1 MLHLHRFMKKLI
13 LLCAILFSIQFL
25 QAQSKFTL
33 SGYVKDSVNGEIVSN
48 CVITVDSGKQTAT
61 SNAYGFYSVGLL
73 AGKHTIS
80 FSYSNF
86 KSTTIQLN
94 ISGNETKN
102 IELVR
107 IEEEFKGAKVSTK
120 KRENLVEKVEMSSNN
135 LNISQ
140 IKKMPALLGEVD
152 IVKSVQLLPGVS
164 TVGEGATGF
173 NVRGG
178 SIDQNLIL
186 LDEAPVFNSSHLFG
200 FFSVFNPDAVKEVK
214 LIKGGI
220 PSQYGGRLSSTL
232 DVRMKDGNTKKYE
245 VNGGVGLIFSRLS
258 LEGPIARKNP
268 KFKNKSSFI
277 VAGRRSYIDVLA
289 KPFLAK
295 NENLKDAIFYFYD
308 FTGKVNYIINSN
320 NKIFFSTYIGR
331 DAFGAPG
338 AKFDWGNQTATFRWN
353 HLFSKKLFSN
363 FTTYYSKY
371 DYQLGFGT
379 GKNTFNWKS
388 NIINY
393 SIKPDFTYYINS
405 KNTLT
410 FGAVATYYI
419 FSPGDAVSSDEGSTI
434 QFGLP
439 KKYALENAVYVENE
453 QKVNDKLSLKYGIR
467 VSNFNYIGKGSAIT
481 LERPVAAQRAVVTET
496 KDYAKGEVI
505 QSYNVP
511 EPRFSA
517 NYKLSKMSSFKASYN
532 RMSQYLH
539 LISNTAASVPLD
551 VWTPSTNNIKPQIAD
566 QVALGYFK
574 NIGKGIDYEISVETY
589 YKALQN
595 QIDYID
601 GADLLLNTQLE
612 ADLLSG
618 KGRAYGLEL
627 YFKKNTG
634 KLTGW
639 VSYTLSKSERQVD
652 GISKNQWYNN
662 RFDRRHNLNIVAS
675 YELTKKWTLSS
686 SFVLGSGTPTNLP
699 NTKYSFQGIQGIPQ
713 NANDLRNN
721 VTIKPYHRLDFS
733 ATYVHKKTAKWESNW
748 VFGVYNVYGRRNPF
762 SYYTRT
768 NPDNVMATQLIRY
781 SVIGSIIPSVSWNF
795 KF

>member
-1 MLHLHRFMKKLI
+1 MAG
-13 LLCAILFSIQFL
+13 LLSISMI

-33 SGYVKDSVNGEIVSN
+33 SGYVKDSINGEIISN
-48 CVITVDSGKQTAT
+48 CSISADSGKLSTN
-61 SNAYGFYSVGLL
+61 SNAYGFYSISLSE
-73 AGKHTIS
+73 GKHTVV
-80 FSYSNF
+80 FSYANF
-86 KSTTIQLN
+86 KSTSIQ
-94 ISGNETKN
+94 IDIAKNETRN
-102 IELVR
+102 IELLR
-107 IEEEFKGAKVSTK
+107 QEEQFAGAKISTK
-120 KRENLVEKVEMSSNN
+120 KKENLVEKVEMSSNN
-135 LNISQ
+135 LNITQ
-140 IKKMPALLGEVD
+140 IKKIPALLGEVD
-152 IVKSVQLLPGVS
+152 VVKTVQLLPGVS

-214 LIKGGI
+214 LIKGGM
-220 PSQYGGRLSSTL
+220 PAQYGGRLSSTL
-232 DVRMKDGNTKKYE
+232 DVRMKDGNTKKFE

-289 KPFLAK
+289 KPFLAN

-371 DYQLGFGT
+371 DYRLGFGT
-379 GKNTFNWKS
+379 GKNTFDWKS

-393 SIKPDFTYYINS
+393 SIKPDFTYYLNA

-410 FGAVATYYI
+410 FGAVSTYYI

-439 KKYALENAVYVENE
+439 KKYALESAIYAENE
-453 QKVNDKLSLKYGIR
+453 QKVNSKLGIKYGIR
-467 VSNFNYIGKGSAIT
+467 VSNFRYIGKGSALT
-481 LERPVAAQRAVVTET
+481 LNRPVAAQRAEVTDVKTYE
-496 KDYAKGEVI
+496 AGEVI
-505 QSYNVP
+505 AQYTVP

-517 NYKLSKMSSFKASYN
+517 NYKLSKFASFKASYN
-532 RMSQYLH
+532 RMAQYLH

-551 VWTPSTNNIKPQIAD
+551 VWTPTTNNIKPQIAD
-566 QVALGYFK
+566 QVAIGYFK
-574 NIGKGIDYEISVETY
+574 NIGKNIDYEFSVESY
-589 YKALQN
+589 YKVLQN

-601 GADLLLNTQLE
+601 GADLLLNSQLE

-618 KGRAYGLEL
+618 RGRTYGLEL
-627 YFKKNTG
+627 YFKKNVG

-639 VSYTLSKSERQVD
+639 ISYTLSKSERQVD
-652 GISKNQWYNN
+652 GISNDQWYNN
-662 RFDRRHNLNIVAS
+662 RFDRRHNLNITSS
-675 YELTKKWTLSS
+675 YEINKKWTVSS

-713 NANDLRNN
+713 NASNLRNN
-721 VTIKPYHRLDFS
+721 VTIKPFHRLDLS
-733 ATYVHKKTAKWESNW
+733 ATYTHKKTAKWESNW
-748 VFGVYNVYGRRNPF
+748 VFGVYNVYARRNPF
-762 SYYTRT
+762 SYYTQN
-768 NPDNVMATQLIRY
+768 NPDNPMVTQLIRY
-781 SVIGSIIPSVSWNF
+781 SVIGTVIPSVSWNF

>member
-1 MLHLHRFMKKLI
+1 MAG
-13 LLCAILFSIQFL
+13 LLSISMI

-33 SGYVKDSVNGEIVSN
+33 SGYVKDSINGEIISN
-48 CVITVDSGKQTAT
+48 CSISADSGKLTT
-61 SNAYGFYSVGLL
+61 SSNAYGFYSISLSE
-73 AGKHTIS
+73 GKHTVV
-80 FSYSNF
+80 FSYANF
-86 KSTTIQLN
+86 KSTSIQ
-94 ISGNETKN
+94 IDITKNETRN
-102 IELVR
+102 IELLR
-107 IEEEFKGAKVSTK
+107 QEEQFAGAKISTK
-120 KRENLVEKVEMSSNN
+120 KKENLVEKVEMSSNN

-140 IKKMPALLGEVD
+140 IKKIPALLGEVD
-152 IVKSVQLLPGVS
+152 VVKTVQLLPGVS

-214 LIKGGI
+214 LIKGGM
-220 PSQYGGRLSSTL
+220 PAQYGGRLSSTL
-232 DVRMKDGNTKKYE
+232 DVRMKDGNTKKFE

-258 LEGPIARKNP
+258 VEGPIARKNP

-308 FTGKVNYIINSN
+308 FTGKINYIINSN

-331 DAFGAPG
+331 DAFGVPG

-379 GKNTFNWKS
+379 GNNKFDWKS
-388 NIINY
+388 NIVNY
-393 SIKPDFTYYINS
+393 SIKPDFTYYVNT

-410 FGAVATYYI
+410 FGAVSTYYI

-439 KKYALENAVYVENE
+439 KKYALESAIYAENE
-453 QKVNDKLSLKYGIR
+453 QKVNSKLGVKYGIR
-467 VSNFNYIGKGSAIT
+467 VSNFRYIGKGSALT
-481 LERPVAAQRAVVTET
+481 LNRPVAAQRAEVTDV
-496 KDYAKGEVI
+496 KSYGAGEVI
-505 QSYNVP
+505 AQYTVP

-517 NYKLSKMSSFKASYN
+517 NYKLSKFASFKASYN
-532 RMSQYLH
+532 RMAQYLH

-551 VWTPSTNNIKPQIAD
+551 VWTPTTNNIKPQIAD
-566 QVALGYFK
+566 QVAIGYFK
-574 NIGKGIDYEISVETY
+574 NIGKNIDYEFSVESY
-589 YKALQN
+589 YKVLQN

-601 GADLLLNTQLE
+601 GADLLLNSQLE

-618 KGRAYGLEL
+618 RGRTYGLEF
-627 YFKKNTG
+627 YFKKNVG

-639 VSYTLSKSERQVD
+639 ISYTLSKSERQVN
-652 GISKNQWYNN
+652 GISNDQWYNN
-662 RFDRRHNLNIVAS
+662 RFDRRHNLNITTS
-675 YELTKKWTLSS
+675 YEINKKWTVSS

-713 NANDLRNN
+713 NASNLRNN
-721 VTIKPYHRLDFS
+721 VTIKPFHRLDLS
-733 ATYVHKKTAKWESNW
+733 ATYTHKKTAKWESNW
-748 VFGVYNVYGRRNPF
+748 VFGVYNVYARRNPF
-762 SYYTRT
+762 SYYTQN
-768 NPDNVMATQLIRY
+768 NPDNPMLTQLIRY
-781 SVIGSIIPSVSWNF
+781 SVIGSVIPSVSWNF